1 MLKLKKF
8 LNENK
13 VAIIIFSILLFIVM
27 YSCFKYI
34 RNDIKV
40 KEGREERTTYCKS
53 DEVKE
58 SEKLSCEQYIEAITN
73 EEIKTEFYSMFG
85 DILVFDIHY
94 LNFIAFLVVI
104 IPSLYCV
111 SNYLYNRV
119 VTNCLTRQSYK
130 SFIKDFIRKAYKYYF
145 ILPIIIGLLILIC
158 LFYSEMDPSYSLSN
172 NYSIWRSN
180 LIFKPVLFVF
190 LY

>member
-85 DILVFDIHY
+85 DIWCLI
-94 LNFIAFLVVI
+94 FII
-104 IPSLYCV
+104 
-111 SNYLYNRV
+111 
-119 VTNCLTRQSYK
+119 
-130 SFIKDFIRKAYKYYF
+130 
-145 ILPIIIGLLILIC
+145 LIL
-158 LFYSEMDPSYSLSN
+158 LH
-172 NYSIWRSN
+172 
-180 LIFKPVLFVF
+180 F
-190 LY
+190 L

>member
-94 LNFIAFLVVI
+94 LNFIAFLSSISIFVAGFGVMNALL
-104 IPSLYCV
+104 SSV
-111 SNYLYNRV
+111 SERSKEIAIRRALGAKKSDIYL
-119 VTNCLTRQSYK
+119 SYMIEGTFL
-130 SFIKDFIRKAYKYYF
+130 S
-145 ILPIIIGLLILIC
+145 IIGISLISLKNKA
-158 LFYSEMDPSYSLSN
+158 SE
-172 NYSIWRSN
+172 
-180 LIFKPVLFVF
+180 
-190 LY
+190 